1 MLNNIIFICV
11 FIVLL
16 IIVYLSFG
24 MKQVI
29 SNIYTLSIYSLIIAG
44 LFFTY
49 VAAIERYIVSSQ
61 VDNLVDEFTKD
72 YKIFV
77 GKNTGLV
84 NVKDEPDKNLD
95 NKVNDNNNKLIKKS
109 FIILSVCFAVG
120 IVFCVSAW
128 LIIRRFYK
136 KQSFSMQS
144 LVFRN
149 SILLVFVIL
158 TELLFFGLVTRN
170 YKTLDINEI
179 KSKLIDTLIS
189 LKN

>member
-1 MLNNIIFICV
+1 MINNIIFICV

-77 GKNTGLV
+77 GENTGLV
-84 NVKDEPDKNLD
+84 NVKDEPDEDLD
-95 NKVNDNNNKLIKKS
+95 DKVNDNNNKLIKKS
-109 FIILSVCFAVG
+109 FTILSVCFAVG

-128 LIIRRFYK
+128 LIIRRFYQ